1 MSKVGWCGLNGV
13 GGWYEWKGCGVFM
26 PSIGLTMI
34 NGHVIN
40 EISLDDI
47 AM

>member
-1 MSKVGWCGLNGV
+1 
-13 GGWYEWKGCGVFM
+13 
-26 PSIGLTMI
+26 MI

>member
-1 MSKVGWCGLNGV
+1 MYPTLLIVYIYLIQFIILIL
-13 GGWYEWKGCGVFM
+13 YYLFL
-26 PSIGLTMI
+26 LTMI